1 MTDTYG
7 GRVGVAI
14 VLAVLLHAGAAA
26 AIAIFGF
33 QLEPYPESTSVTV
46 TLPEYEEPEPEP
58 ETETPEA
65 EEPPVR
71 AAQSERTQS
80 DSAQPGPPVEERRQ
94 TGRAESAQ
102 TAPPQ
107 RSAEETPS
115 PSRRSEGDNGTSS
128 AEQSPEDGALSA
140 EARAA
145 AREAQRADFD
155 ELSRIDE
162 PDQPDSNLP
171 GWAAAGEIL
180 ERPATQ
186 SPASQEEQAE
196 LARQLSSQSPEF
208 ANTLRELQR
217 ALDQDPAATAPTPS
231 VPGDQSSNEPS
242 PTGEVSG
249 SEFIEWF
256 GGERAALSAEPPE
269 LAADDFGGQV
279 PAVVNYMVVFEVD
292 AAGRVVPG
300 SLILTRSSGYTAADQ
315 KVRRA
320 VQGWRFQPAP
330 GSPNVT
336 AIATLQILRG
346 EIQ

>member
-26 AIAIFGF
+26 AIAVFGF
-33 QLEPYPESTSVTV
+33 QAEPYPESASVTV

-58 ETETPEA
+58 ETEEPEA

-71 AAQSERTQS
+71 AAQPERTQS
-80 DSAQPGPPVEERRQ
+80 DSAQRGPPAEERPQ
-94 TGRAESAQ
+94 TDRTESAQ
-102 TAPPQ
+102 PAPPQ
-107 RSAEETPS
+107 SPAEETPS
-115 PSRRSEGDNGTSS
+115 PSRRGESDNGTSS
-128 AEQSPEDGALSA
+128 AEPSPDDDALSA
-140 EARAA
+140 EERAA
-145 AREAQRADFD
+145 AREEQRTDFA

-162 PDQPDSNLP
+162 DESVSDLP

-180 ERPATQ
+180 ERPATE
-186 SPASQEEQAE
+186 SPASQAEQAE
-196 LARQLSSQSPEF
+196 LARQLSSQSQEF

-217 ALDQDPAATAPTPS
+217 ALDQDPSAAVPRPS
-231 VPGDQSSNEPS
+231 APGDESSDDPT
-242 PTGEVSG
+242 PTGEASG
-249 SEFIEWF
+249 SEFIQWF
-256 GGERAALSAEPPE
+256 GGERAALSAEPPD
-269 LAADDFGGQV
+269 LTAADFGGQV
-279 PAVVNYMVVFEVD
+279 PAVVNYVVVFEVD
-292 AAGRVVPG
+292 ASGRVVPG

-320 VQGWRFQPAP
+320 VQGWRFQSAT